1 MTTTESPPG
10 SPDKP
15 SIDDVLDAFLEE
27 RKVDKAA
34 STYYNNK
41 GHLEHFRGW
50 CVTADI
56 STMTE
61 LSPHS
66 LLRYKLILKKDD
78 TKNRTTVGNYF
89 SSIRTFFTWAN
100 KYGYCDDN
108 IPTAMESD
116 EFSKSGNPRTR
127 MIPDEQAHAA
137 LQYMEK
143 FRYATNYHTIFTI
156 LWHTGCRRAALC
168 GLDKEDWKPVT
179 ERKHGEYGLLD
190 FNHRP
195 DTDTPLKNDEGGE
208 REVMIWPEYGEVIQD
223 YIDTHRKNKTDEY
236 GREPLL
242 TSKKGRY
249 KPNSIQPVVNAMTRP
264 CKIGLDCPEGRDP
277 DECEAAYFDHAA
289 RCPDSYSPHPLRRAA
304 ITHHLEEKNW
314 TYEGASGRF
323 DVSVDVLK
331 KHYDQSTKEGRRR
344 TRASMF
350 FENGGHDE
358 A

>member
-1 MTTTESPPG
+1 MPTTTPHAEPPDE
-10 SPDKP
+10 PP
-15 SIDDVLDAFLEE
+15 INDVLDSFLEE

-41 GHLEHFRGW
+41 GHLEHFREW
-50 CVTADI
+50 CQTRNL
-56 STMTE
+56 STMGE
-61 LSPHS
+61 LSPHN
-66 LLRYKLILKKDD
+66 LLQYKIVLKKDN

-100 KYGYCDDN
+100 KYGYCDEN

-127 MIPDEQAHAA
+127 MIPFQQAQAV
-137 LQYMEK
+137 LDYLGK
-143 FRYATNYHTIFTI
+143 FRYATNYHAIFTI

-168 GLDKEDWKPVT
+168 GLDKDDWKPVK
-179 ERKHGEYGLLD
+179 EREHGEYGLLD

-195 DTDTPLKNDEGGE
+195 DTGTPLKNDEGGE
-208 REVMIWPEYGEVIQD
+208 REVIIWAEYGEIIQD
-223 YIDTHRKNKTDEY
+223 YIDIQRKNKTDQY
-236 GREPLL
+236 GRDPLI
-242 TSKKGRY
+242 TSQGGRY

-264 CKIGLDCPEGRDP
+264 CKVGLDCPGGRDP
-277 DECEAAYFDHAA
+277 DKCEAVYFDNAPQ
-289 RCPDSYSPHPLRRAA
+289 CPDSYSPHPLRRAA
-304 ITHHLEEKNW
+304 ITYHLEEKNW

-331 KHYDQSTKEGRRR
+331 KHYDQSSKEGRRK

-350 FENGGHDE
+350 FEDDGPGL
-358 A
+358 